1 MSYARIDEYGRRVD
15 PLKDSVPL
23 IPNNRKNEGRPS
35 VEVWQA
41 PPLRKAE
48 NPALF
53 RASEMADELASV
65 HLFLD
70 QQKGVGVNDG
80 DPSIHIHQ
88 HQRPSVVLPG
98 NRESKFPAPNAPFNH
113 QEIRDLSPS
122 DVRRFKGVMDTQLN
136 PMLLV

>member
-1 MSYARIDEYGRRVD
+1 MAYSRVDEYGRRVD

-48 NPALF
+48 NPRLHDAVN
-53 RASEMADELASV
+53 MADELASV

-70 QQKGVGVNDG
+70 QQKAVGVNDG

-88 HQRPSVVLPG
+88 HQQPSVVMPG
-98 NRESKFPAPNAPFNH
+98 GSESKFPIPNAPFNER
-113 QEIRDLSPS
+113 QIRNMSPN
-122 DVRRFKGVMDTQLN
+122 DVQHFKGVMDTRLN
-136 PMLLV
+136 PTFLT